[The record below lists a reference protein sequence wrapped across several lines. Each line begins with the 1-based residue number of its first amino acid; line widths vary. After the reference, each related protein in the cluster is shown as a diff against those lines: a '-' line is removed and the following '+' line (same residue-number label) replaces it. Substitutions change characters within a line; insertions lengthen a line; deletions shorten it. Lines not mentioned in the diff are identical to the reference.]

1 MLLDYSIVLL
11 KILKIK
17 YIGGSNMNI
26 MNNFITDYGFH
37 VIAATL
43 TGVIS
48 YIGIQLKNVIS
59 NFYQHRI
66 EKEEAEIVCRAVEKI
81 YSNLP
86 SNQKL
91 EEAITSLKV
100 ILKEKNIETTD
111 LEIRILIE
119 NAVHHIKGNNQTK

>member
-1 MLLDYSIVLL
+1 
-11 KILKIK
+11 
-17 YIGGSNMNI
+17 MNI
-26 MNNFITDYGFH
+26 MKNFITDYGFH
-37 VIAATL
+37 IIAVTL

-59 NFYQHRI
+59 IFYQHKI
-66 EKEEAEIVCRAVEKI
+66 EKEEADIVCRAVEKI

-91 EEAITSLKV
+91 QEAITSLKE
-100 ILKEKNIETTD
+100 ILKEKNIEVTD

-119 NAVHHIKGNNQTK
+119 SAVHRIKGNNQTI